1 LVRLLNLSDENFL
14 NEAEK
19 FNNHPLNRK
28 DDVQQLVSAAVNLRR
43 EYEFHELIF
52 TAKYI
57 RGLLRI
63 VNKAPGI
70 PEVENIDY
78 VRSDILENM
87 KKIID
92 QLRKIVSDTEPGTVK
107 FFEKN
112 YLLLNQDSFKNLNL
126 LLADLESVKK
136 YLNHLKHSH

>member
-1 LVRLLNLSDENFL
+1 MNLSDENFL
-14 NEAEK
+14 KETEK
-19 FNNHPLNRK
+19 FNNHPLNKK
-28 DDVQQLVSAAVNLRR
+28 DDVQQIVTAAVNLKR

-52 TAKYI
+52 TAKYL

-63 VNKAPGI
+63 LNKAPGI

-87 KKIID
+87 EKIID
-92 QLRKIVSDTEPGTVK
+92 QLRKIVSGTEPATIK

-136 YLNHLKHSH
+136 YLNYIKHSH